1 MSTSY
6 PQHTAE
12 CSRHT
17 GFTTCPQI
25 SLLRSF
31 DVAGGRQSNFHN
43 ASLKWCSMLLAFRRS
58 CWNRS
63 ILFKATNNYFS
74 PLTRTTSILNLKV
87 TLFLATLPGDQWKN
101 RVIDSGAAHVK
112 ARATPIF
119 KDTCFKREIMATL
132 MYCPCHLK
140 CQRASKQITAAHL
153 GRRLI

>member
-1 MSTSY
+1 MSTSS

-12 CSRHT
+12 CSKHT

-25 SLLRSF
+25 SLFRSF
-31 DVAGGRQSNFHN
+31 DVAGGRQSNLHN
-43 ASLKWCSMLLAFRRS
+43 ASLKWCSVLAAFRMS

-87 TLFLATLPGDQWKN
+87 ALFLATLPDDQWKN
-101 RVIDSGAAHVK
+101 WVIDSVAAHVK
-112 ARATPIF
+112 LRATPIF
-119 KDTCFKREIMATL
+119 KDTCFKWEIMATL

-140 CQRASKQITAAHL
+140 CQRANKQITAAHL